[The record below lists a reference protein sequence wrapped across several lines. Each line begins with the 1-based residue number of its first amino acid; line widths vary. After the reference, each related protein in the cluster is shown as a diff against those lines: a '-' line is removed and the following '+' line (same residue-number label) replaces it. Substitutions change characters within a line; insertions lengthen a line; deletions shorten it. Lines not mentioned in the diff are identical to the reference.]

1 MESCA
6 RFHRLRNF
14 GGLLDRF
21 PCVCT
26 HWREKKLLPP
36 SLFLVP
42 RLCIG
47 SSAHL
52 APSQGQQMGV
62 FIPRVVGVRQLACGE
77 IGPWWETEPLITMG
91 SGCACSD
98 TSPPGEGGLSGTAG
112 IEPGPRPSSHKA
124 FHLGWETAGSSRFPP
139 FCSPKHAL
147 SFTGTPARTS
157 NGTSCVPAQSPGSVW
172 ERRWGTS
179 CFSQL
184 SC

>member
-14 GGLLDRF
+14 GGRLDRF

-98 TSPPGEGGLSGTAG
+98 TSPPGDGGLSGTAG
-112 IEPGPRPSSHKA
+112 IEPAPLTPCIPPYIKPSTWDGTQQVPHASHPSA
-124 FHLGWETAGSSRFPP
+124 LRNARSRSWELPP
-139 FCSPKHAL
+139 DVYL
-147 SFTGTPARTS
+147 LR
-157 NGTSCVPAQSPGSVW
+157 SV
-172 ERRWGTS
+172 
-179 CFSQL
+179 
-184 SC
+184 